1 MTAAMYQ
8 PVTMHHERPDGET
21 TTTEHD
27 HPRAASRCVALWLR
41 QSAYHASVE
50 ALKNAQQM
58 EKGNRVRVM
67 GHTFW
72 IEPRNV

>member
-27 HPRAASRCVALWLR
+27 HPRAAARTLSLWLT
-41 QSAYHASVE
+41 QNAYMGNVRATHE
-50 ALKNAQQM
+50 GRNM
-58 EKGNRVRVM
+58 EHGQRVVSL